1 MKSGWGTLG
10 VLIVAVIGVVPSTG
24 CTPLACPAIGYVSS
38 ITVNIEGNAAAVDR
52 VSVCGKTGCSQ
63 PEPTAAPAPSKTVVT
78 EFAPAPQP
86 TVSLAPFYS
95 HREDKDTWVFTLN
108 SGTPPEVTVKAIAAD
123 GTVIAEKDQG
133 LVWTRVGGTEQC
145 GGPITT
151 PPIQFAVP

>member
-1 MKSGWGTLG
+1 MLPAGAHGRAGTLENRG
-10 VLIVAVIGVVPSTG
+10 H
-24 CTPLACPAIGYVSS
+24 
-38 ITVNIEGNAAAVDR
+38 R
-52 VSVCGKTGCSQ
+52 VR
-63 PEPTAAPAPSKTVVT
+63 PRAPADR
-78 EFAPAPQP
+78 QP
-86 TVSLAPFYS
+86 GTLYS